1 MTRAEMQEHN
11 RRKVIAAARAEFLT
25 RGFREA
31 KIDDIAERAELTRGA
46 VYSNFPSKR
55 ALYFTVLAQDAAS
68 ATLPPATDMPAT
80 AADALAAFARAWT
93 GRLPLSTDT
102 PRLDAELLPEIVVA
116 RSLHEPFA
124 QLTSLAAITLGMT
137 LELLEDARDRMV
149 RTAEV
154 ALTTLY
160 GATQLSTAAPLFTD
174 PFAIAASVAHLSRL
188 DLGDGWPPPHLP
200 FTTPAVAADEPWA
213 APPATDALR
222 GEAVPWQ
229 EDGIVAI
236 LGLHRL
242 AAVEEALRA
251 AGGRPVTLALVTGDP
266 AELGPLARLC
276 VADLAVCLRAAVP
289 PAGLPG
295 LRVVHDEDGVV
306 AEAARVSA
314 VSDGTEVALRLTAG
328 RVTARATGYGAC
340 HAAASLAGPG

>member
-11 RRKVIAAARAEFLT
+11 RRKVITAARAEFLA

-55 ALYFTVLAQDAAS
+55 ALYFTVLAQDATS
-68 ATLPPATDMPAT
+68 STLPQATDVPGT

-93 GRLPLSTDT
+93 GRLPLSTDA

-124 QLTSLAAITLGMT
+124 QLTNLAAITLGMT
-137 LELLEDARDRMV
+137 LEPLEDARDRMV

-160 GATQLSTAAPLFTD
+160 GATQLSTAAPIFTD
-174 PFAIAASVAHLSRL
+174 PFAITASIAHLARL

-200 FTTPAVAADEPWA
+200 LTAPAVHTDEPWPAPA
-213 APPATDALR
+213 AIDALR
-222 GEAVPWQ
+222 GTPAPWQ
-229 EDGIVAI
+229 TDGIVAI

-251 AGGRPVTLALVTGDP
+251 AGDRPVTLVLVTGDP
-266 AELGPLARLC
+266 GELGPLARLC
-276 VADLAVCLRAAVP
+276 VADLAACLRATVP
-289 PAGLPG
+289 VAGLPP
-295 LRVVHDEDGVV
+295 LHVVHDETGAV
-306 AEAARVSA
+306 ASAAGFPASDDDTEAAV
-314 VSDGTEVALRLTAG
+314 RLTDG
-328 RVTARATGYGAC
+328 RVTARAAGYGAC
-340 HAAASLAGPG
+340 HAVASSS